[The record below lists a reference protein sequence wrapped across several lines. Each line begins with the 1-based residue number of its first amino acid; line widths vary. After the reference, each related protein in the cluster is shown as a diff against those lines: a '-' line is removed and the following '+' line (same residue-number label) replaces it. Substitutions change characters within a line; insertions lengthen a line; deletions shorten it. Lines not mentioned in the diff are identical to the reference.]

1 MCRAL
6 QSPAVLRQRPE
17 GPPLTCN
24 GSVVHEFGDASGLC
38 GRMVESGAG
47 DLSLSLLP
55 CVRHDVLGPHGSRH
69 GDHDAHAVVRS
80 GGAIINSGFGL
91 LTQRPLLVLS
101 NVALAPCLYLQFCVT
116 ASIAPVEMGEG
127 RSHVA
132 PTLT

>member
-1 MCRAL
+1 
-6 QSPAVLRQRPE
+6 
-17 GPPLTCN
+17 
-24 GSVVHEFGDASGLC
+24 
-38 GRMVESGAG
+38 MVESGAG

-101 NVALAPCLYLQFCVT
+101 NVAFAPCPYLQLFNT
-116 ASIAPVEMGEG
+116 ASSAPVEMGEG